1 MNLLTIA
8 MNVVDVAANGQAIAY
23 AQRDTKADGSVFASF
38 YLCDWGSLQCRP
50 ITEGAFLQLKYGE
63 IGGYVAESLVEYFT
77 CRAAR
82 LPDGGCAVLRA
93 DSVLRLFR
101 PDGRVGASFELEYQ
115 GCDAYDIACDGTDLW
130 FTVPARGALV
140 RFSLQERDMVMRV
153 GGHGVFPR
161 ATGVTRAQ
169 NALWVCCVHEVK
181 SLLLPDLELGERI
194 YLGDLLEKFFVVFGR
209 RFVWMGG
216 TLYACD
222 DDDVGEGKALV

>member
-1 MNLLTIA
+1 MNLVTIA
-8 MNVVDVAANGQAIAY
+8 ANVVDVAANGQAIAY
-23 AQRDTKADGSVFASF
+23 AQRDTKADGSAFASF
-38 YLCDWGSLQCRP
+38 YLCDWGSLLCRP
-50 ITEGAFLQLKYGE
+50 ISEAAYLRMKFGE
-63 IGGYVAESLVEYFT
+63 AGPSVAESLAEYFT

-115 GCDAYDIACDGTDLW
+115 GCDAYDIASDGTDLW

-140 RFSLQERDMVMRV
+140 QFSLQERDMVMRV

-161 ATGVTRAQ
+161 ATGVTRSQ
-169 NALWVCCVHEVK
+169 GALWVCCVHEVK
-181 SLLLPDLELGERI
+181 ALLLPGLELGERI
-194 YLGDLLEKFFVVFGR
+194 YLGDLLEKFFAVFGR

-216 TLYACD
+216 ALYACED
-222 DDDVGEGKALV
+222 DIEGGQSLV